1 MERILLRNDTDLRLA
16 IEFFGDKYKTHI
28 KFAVD
33 KHPCLLIGNYSEDV
47 EFGNGY
53 EFASVYPNEFE
64 EELSGKVYY

>member
-16 IEFFGDKYKTHI
+16 IEFFGTKYKTDI

-33 KHPCLLIGNYSEDV
+33 KYPCLLIGNYSEDV

-53 EFASVYPNEFE
+53 EFASVYPDEFE
-64 EELSGKVYY
+64 QELSGKVYY